1 MGAPQAT
8 RADDA
13 QTDAAA
19 QRDRGMGD
27 DDQTGMGPVQ
37 TSCAVGRFNHESLV
51 EQSVAAAQ
59 GFPITASRFQS
70 DLLRLTAS
78 PILQPAGYVLVLQ
91 GKGGLSI
98 KVAIA
103 GDASP
108 NLNI

>member
-1 MGAPQAT
+1 MQAT
-8 RADDA
+8 GAI
-13 QTDAAA
+13 
-19 QRDRGMGD
+19 
-27 DDQTGMGPVQ
+27 V
-37 TSCAVGRFNHESLV
+37 RFNHESLA
-51 EQSVAAAQ
+51 EQSDLAAQ

-70 DLLRLTAS
+70 DLMRITAS

-108 NLNI
+108 NWNI